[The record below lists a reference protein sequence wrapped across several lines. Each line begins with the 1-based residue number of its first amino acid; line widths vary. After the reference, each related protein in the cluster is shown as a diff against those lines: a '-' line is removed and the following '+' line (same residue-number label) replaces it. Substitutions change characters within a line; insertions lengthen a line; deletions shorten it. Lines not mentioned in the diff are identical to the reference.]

1 MSTTFLHTADWQ
13 LGKPYAR
20 VGDVAKR
27 TLLQNERFVAVE
39 RLGALA
45 RQENASFIVVAGDLF
60 DSPTAS
66 KPVVSRACAVIG
78 AIGLPVYVI
87 PGNHDHG
94 GADSIWDTEF
104 FQRERH
110 SLAPNLHLLLKP
122 EPVELEDAVLFPCPL
137 LRRHESADTTQWLR
151 HFELNDS
158 AYGTKPRIVLA
169 HGSVTHFGSAPED
182 DEDSSSVNLIDLNRL
197 PGAFDYLALG
207 DWHGTKE
214 ATPKAWY
221 SGTPEL
227 DRFVK
232 GTEHRPGNVLMVK
245 VARGENPEVRILKT
259 AKVGWHELD
268 FRFTSDT
275 DLSEFE
281 TQLRELLGTRAGEDV
296 LQLQLAGSLGIE
308 ACTRLENILES
319 IDSRL
324 LRLKLNNSTRV
335 TPTPEE
341 LENLTQRASDPLIS
355 RVATRLAE
363 LAHSS
368 GPQSDTAQVAL
379 RELYAST
386 FSR

>member
-20 VGDVAKR
+20 VEDAAKR
-27 TLLQNERFVAVE
+27 ALLQNERFVAVE

-45 RQENASFIVVAGDLF
+45 RQEKASFIVVAGDLF

-66 KPVVSRACAVIG
+66 KSVVSRACAVIG
-78 AIGLPVYVI
+78 AVGLPVYVI

-104 FQRERH
+104 FQRERQ

-122 EPVELEDAVLFPCPL
+122 EPIELENAVLFPCPL
-137 LRRHESADTTQWLR
+137 LRRHESSDTTHWLR

-158 AYGTKPRIVLA
+158 TYGTKPRIVLA
-169 HGSVTHFGSAPED
+169 HGSVTQFGSATEE
-182 DEDSSSVNLIDLNRL
+182 DEDTTAVNLIDLQRL
-197 PGAFDYLALG
+197 SGAFDYFALG

-214 ATPKAWY
+214 INPKAWY

-232 GTEHRPGNVLMVK
+232 GTEHLPGHVLVVK
-245 VARGENPEVRILKT
+245 AARGNNPEVRMLKT
-259 AKVGWHELD
+259 ARFGWHALE
-268 FRFTSDT
+268 FRFATDT

-281 TQLRELLGTRAGEDV
+281 ARLRERLGARAGEDV
-296 LQLQLAGSLGIE
+296 LQLQLDGSLGIK
-308 ACTRLENILES
+308 ACSRLETILES
-319 IDSRL
+319 LDSRL
-324 LRLKLNNSTRV
+324 LRLKINNNTRIA
-335 TPTPEE
+335 PSQAE
-341 LENLTQRASDPLIS
+341 LENLTQRSGDPLIS
-355 RVATRLAE
+355 RVATRLAA
-363 LAHSS
+363 LCMGS
-368 GPQSDTAQVAL
+368 GSEAATAQVAL

-386 FSR
+386 HNL

>member
-20 VGDVAKR
+20 VEDVAKR

-45 RQENASFIVVAGDLF
+45 RQEKASFIVVAGDLF

-104 FQRERH
+104 FQRERQN
-110 SLAPNLHLLLKP
+110 LAPNLHLLLKP
-122 EPVELEDAVLFPCPL
+122 EPVELENAVLFPCPL
-137 LRRHESADTTQWLR
+137 LRRHESSDTTQWLR

-158 AYGTKPRIVLA
+158 TYGTKPRIVLA
-169 HGSVTHFGSAPED
+169 HGSVTQFGSATEE
-182 DEDSSSVNLIDLNRL
+182 DEDTTSVNLIDLQRL
-197 PGAFDYLALG
+197 PGAFDYFALG

-214 ATPKAWY
+214 INPKAWY

-232 GTEHRPGNVLMVK
+232 GDEHHPGHVLV
-245 VARGENPEVRILKT
+245 VTTARGTIPEVRMFKT
-259 AKVGWHELD
+259 AKVGWHTLE
-268 FRFTSDT
+268 FRFTT
-275 DLSEFE
+275 AVDLTEFE
-281 TQLRELLGTRAGEDV
+281 TQLRARIGTRAGEDV
-296 LQLQLAGSLGIE
+296 LQLQLEGALGIE
-308 ACTRLENILES
+308 ACTRLETILES

-324 LRLKLNNSTRV
+324 LRLKINNSTRV
-335 TPTPEE
+335 APSEAE
-341 LENLTQRASDPLIS
+341 LENLTQRSGDPLIS

-363 LAHSS
+363 LSLSS
-368 GPQSDTAQVAL
+368 GPESATAQVAL
-379 RELYAST
+379 RELYSST
-386 FSR
+386 HNL